1 MAIVCD
7 RFDSLGFQDR
17 TTTYRLGIMGGTF
30 DPIHFGHLA
39 CAEQVRELFS
49 LDAVVFI
56 PTAQPVFKRDR
67 QIAPAADLFKM
78 CYLATRS
85 NPHFDVSALEINR
98 GGDTYTVDTLRQ
110 LRDYYPSNVELY
122 FIAGA
127 DAIATITKWKDSSL
141 LGGMAKFIGVTRP
154 GFSIKPNE
162 DEQRALK
169 EAGILVEQVEVT
181 ALAISSSD
189 LRQRIGEGKSIR
201 YLVSREVGD
210 YIHAE
215 KLYRYD
221 NGGKNGSFK
230 K

>member
-67 QIAPAADLFKM
+67 QIAPATDRFKM

-85 NPHFDVSALEINR
+85 NPPAPAPHFPQPFQARCCTWS
-98 GGDTYTVDTLRQ
+98 G
-110 LRDYYPSNVELY
+110 
-122 FIAGA
+122 
-127 DAIATITKWKDSSL
+127 W
-141 LGGMAKFIGVTRP
+141 
-154 GFSIKPNE
+154 
-162 DEQRALK
+162 
-169 EAGILVEQVEVT
+169 
-181 ALAISSSD
+181 
-189 LRQRIGEGKSIR
+189 
-201 YLVSREVGD
+201 SR
-210 YIHAE
+210 
-215 KLYRYD
+215 
-221 NGGKNGSFK
+221 
-230 K
+230 

>member
-7 RFDSLGFQDR
+7 RFDNLGFSDR

-39 CAEQVRELFS
+39 CAEQVRESFG

-56 PTAQPVFKRDR
+56 PTAQPVFKRNQ
-67 QIAPAADLFKM
+67 QIAPPADRFKM

-85 NPHFDVSALEINR
+85 NPHFDVSSLEIDR

-110 LRDYYPSNVELY
+110 LRDYYPSNVELC

-141 LGGMAKFIGVTRP
+141 LGSMAKFIGVTRP
-154 GFSIKPNE
+154 GFSIKQDAAE
-162 DEQRALK
+162 KQAL
-169 EAGILVEQVEVT
+169 EAAGISVDYLEVT

-189 LRQRIGEGKSIR
+189 LRCRIGEGRSIR

-210 YIHAE
+210 YIHAQN
-215 KLYRYD
+215 LYRYD
-221 NGGKNGSFK
+221 RGGQDGSET
-230 K
+230 